1 MGLSFHCDD
10 QWFTLSILFVVLF
23 LYAFLQKKKGHSL
36 FSDCYSASFVFRYVI
51 CV

>member
-10 QWFTLSILFVVLF
+10 QWFTLRVLFVVLF
-23 LYAFLQKKKGHSL
+23 LYAFLQKKEALL
-36 FSDCYSASFVFRYVI
+36 FSDCYSASFVLIYII